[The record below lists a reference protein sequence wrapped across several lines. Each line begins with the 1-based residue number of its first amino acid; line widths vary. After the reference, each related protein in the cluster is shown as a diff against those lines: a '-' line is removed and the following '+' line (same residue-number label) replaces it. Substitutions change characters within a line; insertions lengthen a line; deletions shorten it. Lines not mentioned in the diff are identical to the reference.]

1 MARMIDADELIKF
14 FQEMKDKYQ
23 EASSD
28 ATSDYGITILGKVAK
43 VYENAIAMVNA
54 LAEESQGGCNMKKEI
69 ELIKRTKQER
79 LAIANTLIDSVIR
92 ETSNRV
98 IADYLTRC
106 MDMITSCVELISDKE
121 EGAT

>member
-54 LAEESQGGCNMKKEI
+54 LAKESEGGKHGKIN
-69 ELIKRTKQER
+69 
-79 LAIANTLIDSVIR
+79 
-92 ETSNRV
+92 
-98 IADYLTRC
+98 
-106 MDMITSCVELISDKE
+106 
-121 EGAT
+121 

>member
-1 MARMIDADELIKF
+1 MGRLIDADELIKF

-54 LAEESQGGCNMKKEI
+54 LAEESDGGKHGKIN
-69 ELIKRTKQER
+69 
-79 LAIANTLIDSVIR
+79 
-92 ETSNRV
+92 
-98 IADYLTRC
+98 
-106 MDMITSCVELISDKE
+106 
-121 EGAT
+121 

>member
-43 VYENAIAMVNA
+43 VYENAIALVEQ
-54 LAEESQGGCNMKKEI
+54 LAKE
-69 ELIKRTKQER
+69 T
-79 LAIANTLIDSVIR
+79 ADS
-92 ETSNRV
+92 S
-98 IADYLTRC
+98 
-106 MDMITSCVELISDKE
+106 K
-121 EGAT
+121 

>member
-1 MARMIDADELIKF
+1 MSRLIDADELIKF

-54 LAEESQGGCNMKKEI
+54 LAEESDG
-69 ELIKRTKQER
+69 
-79 LAIANTLIDSVIR
+79 
-92 ETSNRV
+92 
-98 IADYLTRC
+98 
-106 MDMITSCVELISDKE
+106 
-121 EGAT
+121 GAT